1 MGFQFQHKEFI
12 WLAGGILLL
21 VLLFIFLLR
30 WKRKVKKR
38 IGDPTLVKSLINSYS
53 HRLFVLKVIFL
64 IIAFGLGV
72 AAVMNLRRPAADET
86 SSRKGIDVVIAL
98 DVSKSMLAQD
108 LPPNRLE
115 RAKQFI
121 TKLMAAMPDDRIG
134 LVVFAGRAYLQM
146 PLTTDYGA
154 AQLYISSAAPETV
167 PLQGTVI
174 SEALQQSS
182 NAFNTTERRFKT
194 VVLISDGE
202 DHDPEAV
209 NTARE
214 LASRGMMINTV
225 GIGSSEGSYIPDPVT
240 GENKKDEFGNDVVS
254 RLNENVLKQIAE
266 NTNGVYIHLQD
277 SDAAVNQLKQQ
288 FSGIEGKAYG
298 DVSLMN
304 FQTYYW
310 WFAAGM
316 FLLMLAEYFIPE
328 TKKVM
333 A

>member
-146 PLTTDYGA
+146 PLTT
-154 AQLYISSAAPETV
+154 
-167 PLQGTVI
+167 
-174 SEALQQSS
+174 
-182 NAFNTTERRFKT
+182 
-194 VVLISDGE
+194 
-202 DHDPEAV
+202 
-209 NTARE
+209 
-214 LASRGMMINTV
+214 
-225 GIGSSEGSYIPDPVT
+225 
-240 GENKKDEFGNDVVS
+240 
-254 RLNENVLKQIAE
+254 
-266 NTNGVYIHLQD
+266 
-277 SDAAVNQLKQQ
+277 
-288 FSGIEGKAYG
+288 
-298 DVSLMN
+298 
-304 FQTYYW
+304 
-310 WFAAGM
+310 
-316 FLLMLAEYFIPE
+316 
-328 TKKVM
+328 
-333 A
+333 